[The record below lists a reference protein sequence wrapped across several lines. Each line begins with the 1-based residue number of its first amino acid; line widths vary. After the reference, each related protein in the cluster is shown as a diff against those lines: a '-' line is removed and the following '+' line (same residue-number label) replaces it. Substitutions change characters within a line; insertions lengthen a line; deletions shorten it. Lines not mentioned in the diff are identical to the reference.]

1 MLKDLKI
8 GTWNLCLG
16 LQNKRDLVVS
26 TLTECD
32 VSIWCLQEC
41 EIPVN
46 FPERILNSGKY
57 TLELELND
65 EKKRVGIYIK
75 NGISYTRRCD
85 LEAPNISLSTI
96 FSR

>member
-26 TLTECD
+26 TLTERD
-32 VSIWCLQEC
+32 VSICCLQEC

-46 FPERILNSGKY
+46 FPERFLNSGKY

-65 EKKRVGIYIK
+65 EEKSSKM
-75 NGISYTRRCD
+75 
-85 LEAPNISLSTI
+85 ESLIQEDMTLKHPI
-96 FSR
+96 CIL